1 MRYWTISAAALAVL
15 AVVSVAF
22 AHESGQR
29 SDQPMMDQCMSMMG
43 QMSGGS
49 MMGNMGMM
57 MGQRGMRGNDQVA
70 QANTLHKGTGKINKV
85 DSEKGVV
92 NLSHGPIKSIGWP
105 SMRMDFAVSD
115 PSLLRGLD
123 TGQEVEFE
131 FRQDAGNKYV
141 ITRIEKKS

>member
-1 MRYWTISAAALAVL
+1 MRYRTISAAVV
-15 AVVSVAF
+15 AVVATASVVF

-29 SDQPMMDQCMSMMG
+29 ANQSMMDECMAMMS

-49 MMGNMGMM
+49 MTGNMGMM

-70 QANTLHKGTGKINKV
+70 QPNTLHKGTGKVNKV
-85 DSEKGVV
+85 DGEKGVV

-105 SMRMDFAVSD
+105 SMRMDFTVSD
-115 PSLLRGLD
+115 PSLLSGLNA
-123 TGQEVEFE
+123 GQEVEFE